1 MARRGFFGRIGQAIR
16 NFVAPPAPRPPE
28 REPPPEIPEEPSRRD
43 FKAAWRE
50 LGGQGSFRRNL
61 SLFHN
66 KVDPIEPDR
75 EQQLELWESYITHVN
90 RGEGRFRRNSSSNQF
105 WRESGIDPVDWDWSV
120 WREAMGYTGKRRSR
134 TP

>member
-1 MARRGFFGRIGQAIR
+1 MARRGFLGRIGHAIR
-16 NFVAPPAPRPPE
+16 RFVAPPAPPPQ
-28 REPPPEIPEEPSRRD
+28 REPPPEPPEEPTRGD
-43 FKAAWRE
+43 FRAAWRD
-50 LGGQGSFRRNL
+50 LGGRGSFRKNL
-61 SLFHN
+61 RVFHN

-75 EQQLELWESYITHVN
+75 EQQLELWETYIKHVN

-105 WRESGIDPVDWDWSV
+105 WRESGIDPVDWDWDV